1 MIIGLHS
8 LRTAPLYKM
17 FKQEMV
23 LFCGTQKLKMLRG
36 KESFTWYILN
46 DSSHPPAPIY
56 SLSIE
61 SFNLQ
66 PLWLLSNMD
75 KELKC
80 QIMSM
85 SKARLNRFLHVS
97 HWHSP
102 LSPLYRQVCRLDGN
116 LYVSKLYLWTLTYT
130 FEWSLSRVD
139 DQVSFQSSRL
149 ATWHWALPAR
159 VSLDLWQ
166 TPPPLNDF

>member
-1 MIIGLHS
+1 MSTSKWNAKTRVLLNSFLQTWQTLKTVWNEIICYIGVHCLKKFRKQFAISTFYKRPRLFVLEKGLWKWLS
-8 LRTAPLYKM
+8 DCTRYGLPLFTRCFIKFRVLL

-23 LFCGTQKLKMLRG
+23 LFCRTQKLKMLRG

-80 QIMSM
+80 QIKST
-85 SKARLNRFLHVS
+85 S
-97 HWHSP
+97 
-102 LSPLYRQVCRLDGN
+102 
-116 LYVSKLYLWTLTYT
+116 
-130 FEWSLSRVD
+130 E
-139 DQVSFQSSRL
+139 
-149 ATWHWALPAR
+149 
-159 VSLDLWQ
+159 
-166 TPPPLNDF
+166 